1 MGIGL
6 VFALTIP
13 GLAVLLVVLAVLERT
28 APGMHGRSR
37 VDVDAGVAHP
47 LLPPR

>member
-6 VFALTIP
+6 VSALTIP

-28 APGMHGRSR
+28 TSEMHGRSR
-37 VDVDAGVAHP
+37 VDLGAGVAHP